1 MRTGKLSTTV
11 TEDEKQAFRE
21 VAAADGMNMSQK
33 LRALVYD
40 ELESRGRETT
50 GNPAGNPTGMTP
62 ETAD

>member
-1 MRTGKLSTTV
+1 MRTEKLSTTV

-40 ELESRGRETT
+40 ELESRARSRS
-50 GNPAGNPTGMTP
+50 P
-62 ETAD
+62 